1 MVRLGEDKWQYS
13 VLLTATM
20 VGGCRPRVRQRR
32 RTAHPLLMLLLLLR
46 RSVSTAVRQS
56 EPGGSQPNASYIH
69 VQYMC
74 YMCIAH
80 VSHTYY
86 DMCIAQVSYIHL
98 YFTCIS
104 HICVSCIA
112 YVSPIHVRYTCCTCI
127 AHKAAQRAHD
137 RRPTATCG
145 GSQGRGRLTPPQ
157 PQLPPK
163 SESRT
168 PPTAF
173 PHLGIDFLN
182 FHISR
187 KLTATAKPPFLVFI
201 APTLIFRA
209 HATLG

>member
-86 DMCIAQVSYIHL
+86 DMCIAHGPSHMYRTYI
-98 YFTCIS
+98 CILHVS
-104 HICVSCIA
+104 HIYVYHVSHMYRPYMCDTHVA
-112 YVSPIHVRYTCCTCI
+112 HVSHIQP
-127 AHKAAQRAHD
+127 
-137 RRPTATCG
+137 RRGLTTG
-145 GSQGRGRLTPPQ
+145 G
-157 PQLPPK
+157 PQLP
-163 SESRT
+163 
-168 PPTAF
+168 
-173 PHLGIDFLN
+173 
-182 FHISR
+182 
-187 KLTATAKPPFLVFI
+187 ATA
-201 APTLIFRA
+201 ARA
-209 HATLG
+209 EVG